1 MKSYERKI
9 INDSYCDRWYGS
21 MLPCLSIASKVLVML
36 DRFGGSCIYVD
47 RRSANLVVGQKFE
60 TSE

>member
-1 MKSYERKI
+1 MDGKSSTTHI
-9 INDSYCDRWYGS
+9 AIVGTYGS
-21 MLPCLSIASKVLVML
+21 MLPFLSIASKVLGML